1 MHPFHDKAS
10 FMTNLNGWTV
20 RQDTLQ
26 SACQRRR
33 GATNQSNAA
42 LFALELQR
50 LRIVRRGNEEEVSH
64 QTVKME
70 AHMPASAQRVLL
82 VDDNV
87 DSTEPLSL
95 LLQAKGH
102 DTRVAV
108 EGEGA
113 ISVADDFQP
122 NCVVLDLG
130 LPGMDG
136 YEVAR
141 RLRER
146 PYGGA
151 MVLVALTGWA
161 GKEVRAKAAEAG
173 FDYHL
178 VKPVNWEELERIVTA
193 ADAQSRIR

>member
-1 MHPFHDKAS
+1 M
-10 FMTNLNGWTV
+10 
-20 RQDTLQ
+20 
-26 SACQRRR
+26 
-33 GATNQSNAA
+33 
-42 LFALELQR
+42 
-50 LRIVRRGNEEEVSH
+50 
-64 QTVKME
+64 
-70 AHMPASAQRVLL
+70 LL

-102 DTRVAV
+102 QTRVAV
-108 EGEGA
+108 EGEEA
-113 ISVADDFQP
+113 ISVAADFQP

-146 PYGGA
+146 HGA
-151 MVLVALTGWA
+151 HITLVALTGWA

-178 VKPVNWEELERIVTA
+178 VKPVNWEELEHIVTA
-193 ADAQSRIR
+193 EGDQSRLR